1 MKNLSQMLK
10 QAQAMQQKMADMQAE
25 LEQIE
30 VEGEAGG
37 GMVRVR
43 LSARGE
49 LRGLRIDPS
58 LFKEED
64 PGLVEDLIIAAHH
77 DAREKAQ
84 ARMQEEM
91 AKITGGLNLPE
102 GFQLP
107 F

>member
-10 QAQAMQQKMADMQAE
+10 QAQAVQQKMADMQAE
-25 LEQIE
+25 LETIE

-43 LSARGE
+43 LSAKGE
-49 LRGLRIDPS
+49 MRALRLDPT

-64 PGLVEDLIIAAHH
+64 PGLVEDLIIAAHN

-84 ARMQEEM
+84 VRMQEEM
-91 AKITGGLNLPE
+91 ARITGGLGLPE
-102 GFQLP
+102 GFKLP

>member
-25 LEQIE
+25 LEKIE

-37 GMVRVR
+37 GMVCVR
-43 LSARGE
+43 LSAKGE
-49 LRGLRIDPS
+49 LRGLRIDPG

-64 PGLVEDLIIAAHH
+64 PGLIEDLIVAAHN

-91 AKITGGLNLPE
+91 ARITGGLDLPE
-102 GFQLP
+102 GFRLP